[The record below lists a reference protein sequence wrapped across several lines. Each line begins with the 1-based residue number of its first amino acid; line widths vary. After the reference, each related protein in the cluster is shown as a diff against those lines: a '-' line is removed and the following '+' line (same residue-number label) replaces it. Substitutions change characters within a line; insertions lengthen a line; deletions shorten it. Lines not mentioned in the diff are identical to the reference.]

1 VPGPGSSGPILEW
14 ERQVKRKTM
23 ERPLPTTTGLEDLQ
37 DRLEGLRR
45 RTVFYRERA
54 GENEA
59 SRLAE
64 ELDVVAV
71 TIQGAKSELGVAID
85 RLHAIEAIVGP

>member
-1 VPGPGSSGPILEW
+1 MPGPGSSGPILEW

-37 DRLEGLRR
+37 DRLESLRQR
-45 RTVFYRERA
+45 ADFYRERA

-59 SRLAE
+59 SKLAE
-64 ELDVVAV
+64 ELDTVAV
-71 TIQGAKSELGVAID
+71 TIQEAKSELGVAID
-85 RLHAIEAIVGP
+85 RLDAIEAIIGP